1 MRARACS
8 ALATLALIALGCG
21 DSEEADPQPAAPGS
35 ATEQP
40 TSAAPVATSLGQLN
54 CTDWERADTATRADI
69 VAELQTFAGGQVTG
83 EGIAGTGPVLAS
95 EDTTQLFDNR
105 CGPRYARGFLLYK
118 LYFHAA
124 ALAGR

>member
-8 ALATLALIALGCG
+8 ALAALALIALGCG
-21 DSEEADPQPAAPGS
+21 DSEGDPQPVAPNS

-54 CTDWERADTATRADI
+54 CTDWERADDDTRADI
-69 VAELQTFAGGQVTG
+69 VSELHAFAAGQVTG
-83 EGIAGTGPVLAS
+83 EGVAGTGPVLAS
-95 EDTTQLFDNR
+95 EETTQLFDNR
-105 CGPRYARGFLLYK
+105 CGPHYARGFLLYK